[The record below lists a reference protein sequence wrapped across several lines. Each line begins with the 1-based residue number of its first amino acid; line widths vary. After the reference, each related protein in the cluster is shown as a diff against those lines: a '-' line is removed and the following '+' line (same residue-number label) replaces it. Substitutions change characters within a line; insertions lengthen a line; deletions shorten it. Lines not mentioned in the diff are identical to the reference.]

1 MMKDVVFAPD
11 QIGEADDV
19 LALLANRFHVRKG
32 NHIRIARRFIDA
44 RHKDRIKIVYR
55 VEEETREAL
64 AEIIKQ
70 DESLAFPY
78 RNAHPRLKE
87 RPVIVGFG
95 PAGMYAGLVLA
106 EYGLRPLIIERGSD
120 VDNRAVDID
129 KVRNGGAV
137 DPESNVQFGEGGAGT
152 FSDGKLY
159 TGVTSGL
166 KAYISRVMVDNG
178 ADPAILYD
186 AHPHVGTDKLR
197 GVVKGIREKI
207 ISLGGEILFDTVVKD
222 LIISDGKI
230 TGLDTDKG
238 KIPASDVIL
247 AIGHSSRD
255 TIRMLLSRGVVLESK
270 PFAVGVRIEHRREDI
285 DKALYG
291 FDTACYRNIS
301 AAPYKLSCDTVTGR
315 KLYTFC
321 MCPGGEVVAAQSSG
335 GAICTNG
342 MSYSDRGLTNSNTA
356 LLVPVNQDDY
366 GNGVLDGMYYQEKL
380 EYSAFIAAGSSGM
393 APFAYYGRLSG
404 KNTTVGRSVS
414 PSFKPGV
421 VESDLKS
428 VFDEVI
434 TDTVIDGISRMG
446 GKIRGFD
453 IPDAVITAPEARSS
467 SPVRI
472 LRDKTTFMS
481 VNVKGLY
488 PCGEGAGYAGGIM
501 SSAIDGIKCANA
513 IIENVLN

>member
-1 MMKDVVFAPD
+1 MMKDIVFAPE

-120 VDNRAVDID
+120 VDKRAVDID

-230 TGLDTDKG
+230 TGIDTDKG

-321 MCPGGEVVAAQSSG
+321 MCPGGEVVAAQSTGS
-335 GAICTNG
+335 AICTNG

-366 GNGVLDGMYYQEKL
+366 GTGVLDGMYYQEKL
-380 EYSAFIAAGSSGM
+380 ENSAFIAAGSSGK
-393 APFAYYGRLSG
+393 APFAYWGRLSG
-404 KNTTVGRSVS
+404 NSPACGGSIL
-414 PSFKPGV
+414 PSFMPGV
-421 VESDLKS
+421 AEADLKS
-428 VFDEVI
+428 VFDDVI

-472 LRDKTTFMS
+472 LRDKTTYMS